1 MTDAKRKAHG
11 GRARARSRT
20 RSRTNGTRWRQEGN
34 TISTFA
40 PPGTFSKDA
49 EQIARIMASPGV
61 SPKGLGSAIRMVQC
75 LINRGGRWI
84 TAARRRELEKAKR
97 LLQARAS
104 RASPRKP

>member
-11 GRARARSRT
+11 ARVRARSRA
-20 RSRTNGTRWRQEGN
+20 GVTRWTQEGN
-34 TISTFA
+34 TVSTFA

-61 SPKGLGSAIRMVQC
+61 SPKGIGSAIRMVQW
-75 LINRGGRWI
+75 LINRGGAWV
-84 TAARRRELEKAKR
+84 TTARRRELEKAKR
-97 LLQARAS
+97 LLQARAA